1 MSQIKVNKSEYLLG
15 QMIAETKRRGLK
27 SCRRNAFQDH
37 NGKSLPIDDENIVAC
52 CALGSYALITN
63 YFPDSSIVQ
72 AQMFFGNDHPE
83 WAGEEWAGGSLL
95 VDHDNYEALG
105 WAYYQACED

>member
-37 NGKSLPIDDENIVAC
+37 NGKSLPIDAENIVAC

-72 AQMFFGNDHPE
+72 AQMICGNDHPE
-83 WAGEEWAGGSLL
+83 WAGGDLL
-95 VDHDNYEALG
+95 VDYYNYEALS